1 MSMRKTSDRKLA
13 RLQLLIDRES
23 CEDLRVPSE
32 LWSKAMRRS
41 VSIILVITLFT
52 YGTTSAGEV
61 SKRGT
66 TAAPFLQFGVGGRA
80 TGMGKAYTAIA
91 DDPSSLYW
99 NPAGMER
106 LSSSSISFSYMN
118 WIADMSFIHAGI
130 VLKTNSIGS
139 FGLSVTSLSTEEM
152 LVRTVQEPEGL
163 GWRFDAADMAIGV
176 SYAKDLTDRFSFGGT
191 FKYIQRRIWHMEA
204 SAIAADFGIL
214 YSLPWQ
220 GMKLGISIT
229 NFGSKL
235 QMQGIDQ
242 VKSIDIDPNMAGNNS
257 AVMAQLRP
265 KEWALPLLFRL
276 GLSYELIKSSS
287 HDVILAMDVLHPND
301 NDESVNVGLEYSY
314 SDVLML
320 RVGYQ
325 AIFLE
330 SAEEGLTCGF
340 GIETGRVG
348 FDYSYNAMKHLGYVN
363 QFTIQLAF

>member
-1 MSMRKTSDRKLA
+1 
-13 RLQLLIDRES
+13 
-23 CEDLRVPSE
+23 
-32 LWSKAMRRS
+32 MRRT
-41 VSIILVITLFT
+41 VFSILIVMLFI
-52 YGTTSAGEV
+52 YGTTQASDV

-66 TAAPFLQFGVGGRA
+66 SAAPFLQFGVGGRA
-80 TGMGKAYTAIA
+80 TGMGKAFTAIA

-106 LSSSSISFSYMN
+106 LSSNSISFSYLK
-118 WIADMSFIHAGI
+118 WIETMDFIHAGI
-130 VLKTNSIGS
+130 VFKTNSIGS

-163 GWRFDAADMAIGV
+163 GWRFDAADMAIGL

-214 YSLPWQ
+214 YSLPWD
-220 GMKLGISIT
+220 GMKLGISLT

-235 QMQGIDQ
+235 QMQGVDQ

-257 AVMAQLRP
+257 AVLTQLRT
-265 KEWALPLLFRL
+265 KEWALPILFRF

-287 HDVILAMDVLHPND
+287 NNVIIAMDVLHPND
-301 NDESVNVGLEYSY
+301 NDESVNVGLEYGY
-314 SDVLML
+314 SDFVKF

-325 AIFLE
+325 SLFLVN
-330 SAEEGLTCGF
+330 AEEGLSCGVGLTQG
-340 GIETGRVG
+340 GIGI
-348 FDYSYNAMKHLGYVN
+348 DYSYNAMEHLGYVN
-363 QFTIQLAF
+363 QFTVQLSF